1 MQRIHFIAI
10 GGAIMHQL
18 ALALQRKG
26 NIITGSDDEIAD
38 PARTNLANAKLL
50 PEQDGWY
57 PEKIS
62 KDLDAIVLGMHAR
75 RDNPELVR
83 AEELGI
89 PVYSFPEYVYEVSK
103 EKKRV
108 VIAGSH
114 GKTTITSMIMHV
126 LKACGKQ
133 FDYLVGARVAGF
145 DSSVQLSDAPI
156 IILEGDEYPAS
167 AVEKRPKIFFY
178 HPHVSVLSGIA
189 WDHINVFPTFENYIS
204 QFEIYLR
211 DMKEGGRLFFNGE
224 DSEVKMVVEK
234 AGAHLNASEYC
245 TPKFHHEGGAAVLD
259 TSEGPVKV
267 SVFGWHNL
275 LNLEAARNVCNEL
288 GISDADFY
296 KSIADFRG
304 AARRLERMFEKPDII
319 AFRDFAHAPSKLK
332 ATISA
337 VKQALP
343 SHKVVGVFELH
354 TFSSLNAEFLSQ
366 YKGAME
372 AADNAIVF
380 YSHHALELK
389 GLPTLNPKEVEQHFA
404 QGSLVAVDNK
414 EALIA
419 EVKEHTQANGD
430 KPTCLLL
437 MSSGTFEGIDWES
450 VVSDADQTGTT
461 AN

>member
-1 MQRIHFIAI
+1 
-10 GGAIMHQL
+10 MHQL

-26 NIITGSDDEIAD
+26 HIITGSDDEIAD
-38 PARTNLANAKLL
+38 PARTNLANAGLL
-50 PEQDGWY
+50 PEKDGWF
-57 PEKIS
+57 PDKIS
-62 KDLDAIVLGMHAR
+62 KNLDAIVLGMHAR

-83 AEELGI
+83 AEELGV
-89 PVYSFPEYVYEVSK
+89 PVYSFPQYVYELSK
-103 EKKRV
+103 EKTRV

-126 LKACGKQ
+126 LRATGRS

-156 IILEGDEYPAS
+156 IIMEGDEYPAS

-178 HPHVSVLSGIA
+178 HPHISVLSGIA
-189 WDHINVFPTFENYIS
+189 WDHINVFPTFENYVS
-204 QFEIYLR
+204 QFETYLR
-211 DMKEGGRLFFNGE
+211 DMQPDARLFFNGE

-234 AGAHLNASEYC
+234 AGGHLHSSEYC
-245 TPKFHHEGGAAVLD
+245 TPKFHHEGGTAVLD
-259 TSEGPVKV
+259 TAQGPVKV
-267 SVFGWHNL
+267 AVFGWHNL

-288 GISDADFY
+288 GVTDADFY
-296 KSIADFRG
+296 KHVADFRG
-304 AARRLERMFEKPDII
+304 AARRLERLFEKPNII

-337 VKQALP
+337 VRQALP

-354 TFSSLNAEFLSQ
+354 TFSSLNNEFLSQ

-389 GLPTLNPKEVEQHFA
+389 GLPALNPRDVEQHFG
-404 QGSLVAVDNK
+404 QEHLQAVDNK
-414 EALIA
+414 DALIGA
-419 EVKEHTQANGD
+419 VRGLAQSSEAQ
-430 KPTCLLL
+430 PTCLLL
-437 MSSGTFEGIDWES
+437 MSSGTFEGIDWEQ
-450 VVSDADQTGTT
+450 VVSNGEETGPS